1 MAKLY
6 LIIKEQSSQKAI
18 IDLLIK
24 ISTVDQD
31 KFTNIISNTFN
42 LVNIN
47 NNIDSS
53 VESVKLFSDFWKL
66 SNEFYSDVIFFAN
79 GECIFKMI
87 DYLEDKNPLL
97 RHLSKSWL
105 NQSNKHFDKIV
116 DPLLS
121 VLLNDY
127 SSFKKIE
134 NKIYFDKEYESARII
149 DAFSKLKNI
158 ILNSSL
164 MNYFKTNVVGA
175 NLLIKDKIKNIKTKS
190 STYLSL
196 LISITLSFIRCKS
209 SKSSKTLN
217 KKFENENYSVNA
229 ASCEF
234 LEFLLS
240 HINNNELLINY
251 ASEINLP
258 ILLTLDEAIENNDE
272 VMQVQ
277 LLSLLKVL
285 YFNSSSAHLSYKNI
299 VLTLFQNETLIKVL
313 IKGMTRDYFFVR
325 EHFINF
331 TKDCLPIFRNVMG
344 DINSIK
350 NLFNFGQSFISALTH
365 YLSKRIYIEKIGRKD
380 TDKFSHFD
388 PINNKLIFKNYL
400 EEYKEYKRYD
410 ENDILLV
417 LKGIKDILFHFLSF
431 TNINDNNSNFNNSSI
446 QNIKEEKLTDD
457 NNNIYNTHIPILNKN
472 IFNGNWV
479 DYKQFLISRDKT
491 TSSFIEFISNFF
503 DSNDFD
509 KQEQNEE
516 ISYMPKNLYSN
527 QIYNLLNGLL
537 LTWIN
542 QSEKYV
548 VYDYCLNSNGILPLK
563 EASNWNKLSD
573 EEILKAKREINKN
586 PIKIIVR
593 EIAFNLFITNPI
605 EFFENIIL
613 LWYHKSSNN
622 NKNSNKV
629 DVTIDKQYKLSII
642 ELLISLEIP
651 LNIILY
657 CVGKILQKNIKN
669 KNNSYKKDSSFKC
682 ISTPYEIS
690 LFESKLF
697 HFLYSYILLNPT
709 AGETNYE
716 MKINDNEQREYELT
730 EIWKEMVN
738 IFSNVM
744 YDSKI
749 LYTHCWLYE
758 TMELTLEKYKISNL
772 NENTDIKKKNNNYF

>member
-1 MAKLY
+1 M
-6 LIIKEQSSQKAI
+6 
-18 IDLLIK
+18 
-24 ISTVDQD
+24 
-31 KFTNIISNTFN
+31 
-42 LVNIN
+42 
-47 NNIDSS
+47 
-53 VESVKLFSDFWKL
+53 
-66 SNEFYSDVIFFAN
+66 
-79 GECIFKMI
+79 
-87 DYLEDKNPLL
+87 
-97 RHLSKSWL
+97 
-105 NQSNKHFDKIV
+105 
-116 DPLLS
+116 
-121 VLLNDY
+121 
-127 SSFKKIE
+127 
-134 NKIYFDKEYESARII
+134 
-149 DAFSKLKNI
+149 
-158 ILNSSL
+158 
-164 MNYFKTNVVGA
+164 
-175 NLLIKDKIKNIKTKS
+175 
-190 STYLSL
+190 
-196 LISITLSFIRCKS
+196 
-209 SKSSKTLN
+209 
-217 KKFENENYSVNA
+217 
-229 ASCEF
+229 
-234 LEFLLS
+234 
-240 HINNNELLINY
+240 
-251 ASEINLP
+251 
-258 ILLTLDEAIENNDE
+258 TLDEAIENNDE

-542 QSEKYV
+542 
-548 VYDYCLNSNGILPLK
+548 LK

-669 KNNSYKKDSSFKC
+669 NNNSYKKDSSFKC
-682 ISTPYEIS
+682 IATPYEIS

-749 LYTHCWLYE
+749 LYIHCWLYE

-772 NENTDIKKKNNNYF
+772 NENSDIKKITTIFNYITNKLMESVFNNKVDSKYTKDNRIVLPFLPHTYLNIIDELYCENLYKKETIDNHSQEQEEENLENEKKMKIVKLLMILLQIITLIKIARS